1 IDTRALKSAKCQELG
16 HTAVFDQIAVT
27 VEHFDVL
34 VWPDRAG
41 RNAASNDAPEIGVRL
56 ENSAEHAERPIFD
69 LGRSAVVEQ
78 EVKERQHRL
87 LRPFQCWCHPTFLG
101 RAIKNWKVKLSLGGV
116 EGGEQVEYLVHHL
129 GCARV
134 RAVNLVD
141 DHDGLEV
148 HLERLGHDKFG
159 LRERT

>member
-1 IDTRALKSAKCQELG
+1 QSRWVDRLSEKRSLNLVRANGVGDGCILQPGDGNDVAGLCLIDTRALKSAKCQELG

-34 VWPDRAG
+34 VWLDGGG
-41 RNAASNDAPEIGVRL
+41 RNAAGNDAAEIGVGL

-69 LGRSAVVEQ
+69 LGRSHVVEH
-78 EVKERQHRL
+78 EVKERHHRL

-116 EGGEQVEYLVHHL
+116 EGGEQ
-129 GCARV
+129 
-134 RAVNLVD
+134 
-141 DHDGLEV
+141 
-148 HLERLGHDKFG
+148 
-159 LRERT
+159 